1 MSRLYLNLFVR
12 TVLYFVR
19 TVLYVQCAT
28 AAPPTRSCRSQH
40 IRRVY
45 TGLET
50 GFCETVGLMPAGRES
65 SELLQAIVRRPA
77 DAAERIKRLAGNVR
91 DWDSLIKQAREH
103 RVLPMLFSRLADTGA
118 IPPTAQEILRAEYN
132 RNVVHNLVNAAEL
145 ISLLK
150 VFDQEGIPAMPY
162 KGVVLAASI
171 YGDLTTRPAGDVD
184 LLIHHRHLARATA
197 VLLESGYELK
207 TPLRADGTQVYP
219 SICEYW
225 FKRQVDGMVTE
236 LRWRLTEPKFKCN
249 LDMDWAWPQRRMA
262 MVAGAEVPNLSPEM
276 TLLVLCM
283 HGSKHA
289 WSRLIWVCDV
299 AQLLAAS
306 PALDWNE
313 VSQEAKRLGLR
324 RTLAL
329 GVLLAHQVAGR
340 RSSSSRARALRVGCY
355 RTQAGATFPGNRGR
369 CARQPA
375 QGPPALHVPVAG
387 VPRSRS
393 VAAVVR
399 FFAAERGRSRSPP
412 PAAVTGC
419 SLLFGA
425 PSPHALG

>member
-1 MSRLYLNLFVR
+1 
-12 TVLYFVR
+12 
-19 TVLYVQCAT
+19 
-28 AAPPTRSCRSQH
+28 
-40 IRRVY
+40 
-45 TGLET
+45 
-50 GFCETVGLMPAGRES
+50 MPAGRES

-171 YGDLTTRPAGDVD
+171 YGDLTMRPAGDVD

-197 VLLESGYELK
+197 VLLERGYELK

-262 MVAGAEVPNLSPEM
+262 VVAGAEVPNLSPEM

-313 VSQEAKRLGLR
+313 VNQEAKRLGLR

-329 GVLLAHQVAGR
+329 GVLLAHQVAGAAVPPAVLGRFESDAIAR
-340 RSSSSRARALRVGCY
+340 RLARHFQETVVDA
-355 RTQAGATFPGNRGR
+355 PGSLPRGR
-369 CARQPA
+369 LPYTFQLLEFRDRVRWLLSFDFLRPKEGDRA
-375 QGPPALHVPVAG
+375 ALHLPPSLDALYYLVRPVRMLWD
-387 VPRSRS
+387 RSAR
-393 VAAVVR
+393 
-399 FFAAERGRSRSPP
+399 P
-412 PAAVTGC
+412 
-419 SLLFGA
+419 
-425 PSPHALG
+425 